1 MVNEFEYGRQILAAL
16 IPIALTVVVHGL
28 GMDLVRRNFERFGKP
43 LLRQSHNAGARTA
56 FMISVVSIM
65 VLTHFTGIIVWALA
79 LLALEIV
86 PGVEQAVFY
95 SMQYYTTLGAN
106 VHKLPESW
114 AGFGGF
120 EAMTGMLMF
129 GWSTAILA
137 LVGQKMHSI
146 DD

>member
-1 MVNEFEYGRQILAAL
+1 MNEFEYGRQILAAL

-28 GMDLVRRNFERFGKP
+28 GMDLVRRSFERFGKP
-43 LLRQSHNAGARTA
+43 LLRKSHNAGARTA

-65 VLTHFTGIIVWALA
+65 VLTHFTGIVVWALA
-79 LLALEIV
+79 LLVLEIV

-106 VHKLPESW
+106 VHKLPEGW

>member
-1 MVNEFEYGRQILAAL
+1 VNEFEYGQQILAAL

-28 GMDLVRRNFERFGKP
+28 GMDVVRRNFERFGKP
-43 LLRQSHNAGARTA
+43 LLRKSRNAGARAA
-56 FMISVVSIM
+56 FMIGVVSIM
-65 VLTHFTGIIVWALA
+65 VLTHFLGIVVWAA
-79 LLALEIV
+79 TFLALEIV
-86 PGVEQAVFY
+86 PRVEDAVFY

-106 VHKLPESW
+106 VHKLPEHW

-129 GWSTAILA
+129 GWSTAVLA
-137 LVGQKMHSI
+137 LVAQKMHAI

>member
-1 MVNEFEYGRQILAAL
+1 MSEFEYGRQILAAL

-28 GMDLVRRNFERFGKP
+28 GMDLVRLSFERFGKP
-43 LLRQSHNAGARTA
+43 MLRRAHNAGARTA
-56 FMISVVSIM
+56 FMIGVVGIM
-65 VLTHFTGIIVWALA
+65 ILSHFCAIVIWALT
-79 LLALEIV
+79 LLALGLLSGI
-86 PGVEQAVFY
+86 EQAMFY

-106 VHKLPESW
+106 VHKLPDPWE
-114 AGFGGF
+114 GFGGF

>member
-1 MVNEFEYGRQILAAL
+1 MNDFEYGRQLLAAL
-16 IPIALTVVVHGL
+16 VPLALTVIVHGL
-28 GMDLVRRNFERFGKP
+28 GMDVVRRNFERFGKP
-43 LLRQSHNAGARTA
+43 LLRKSHNAAARTV
-56 FMISVVSIM
+56 FMISVVGIM
-65 VLTHFTGIIVWALA
+65 VLTHFAGIVVWAIAFLS
-79 LLALEIV
+79 LDIV

-106 VHKLPESW
+106 VHKLPEGW
-114 AGFGGF
+114 QGFGGF

-129 GWSTAILA
+129 GWSTAVLA

>member
-1 MVNEFEYGRQILAAL
+1 MNEFEYGRQILAAL

-28 GMDLVRRNFERFGKP
+28 GMDLVRRSFERFGKP
-43 LLRQSHNAGARTA
+43 LLRKPHNAGARTA

-65 VLTHFTGIIVWALA
+65 VLTHFTGIVVWALA
-79 LLALEIV
+79 LLVLEIV